1 MFLRWLKS
9 LFIATVLITL
19 LVAGGLSYLIGEPVT
34 FKTLVFI
41 LGLVA
46 AVNYVAAGVLD
57 SSKLTGHHEPVPA
70 SKGLWSAAGVMT
82 LAGLTTVYSVF
93 AFWKEPPH
101 PALQAASRGR
111 EPAVPVRSVI
121 RPDAPAVVWVSYQR
135 EDERPKIPSSAAVP
149 IVLAPAHTIK
159 TIPAEKLEPFLKVM
173 AAQDVWQVK
182 ESEVREVRTVS
193 RELRVEQAPRRIVES
208 VQHDPIPYSPM
219 H

>member
-19 LVAGGLSYLIGEPVT
+19 LAAGGLSYLIGEAVT
-34 FKTLVFI
+34 LKTLVFI

-46 AVNYVAAGVLD
+46 AVNYVAAGILD
-57 SSKLTGHHEPVPA
+57 SSKLAGHHEPAPA

-93 AFWKEPPH
+93 AYWKEPPH
-101 PALQAASRGR
+101 PALQAAAQQR
-111 EPAVPVRSVI
+111 ESAVPVKSVI
-121 RPDAPAVVWVSYQR
+121 RPASPAVIWVSYQR
-135 EDERPKIPSSAAVP
+135 EDERPKIPSSVAVP

-193 RELRVEQAPRRIVES
+193 RELRVEQAPRRIIES
-208 VQHDPIPYSPM
+208 VQPDPIPYSPM

>member
-1 MFLRWLKS
+1 MFLRWLRS

-70 SKGLWSAAGVMT
+70 SKGLWPAAGVMT

-101 PALQAASRGR
+101 PALQAASQAR

-135 EDERPKIPSSAAVP
+135 EDERPKIPSSTAVP
-149 IVLAPAHTIK
+149 MVLPPAHTVK
-159 TIPAEKLEPFLKVM
+159 TIPAEKLEPLLKLM
-173 AAQDVWQVK
+173 AAQDVWEVRA
-182 ESEVREVRTVS
+182 SEVREVRTVS
-193 RELRVEQAPRRIVES
+193 KEVQFQPAPRRVIES
-208 VQHDPIPYSPM
+208 VQPDPIPYSPM

>member
-1 MFLRWLKS
+1 MFLRWLRS

-19 LVAGGLSYLIGEPVT
+19 LAAGGLSYFIGEPVT
-34 FKTLVFI
+34 LKTLVFI

-93 AFWKEPPH
+93 AYWKEPPH
-101 PALQAASRGR
+101 PALQAASQQR
-111 EPAVPVRSVI
+111 ESAVSVKSVVRPA
-121 RPDAPAVVWVSYQR
+121 APAVIWVSYQR

-149 IVLAPAHTIK
+149 IVLAPVHTIK
-159 TIPAEKLEPFLKVM
+159 TIPPEKLEPLIRVV
-173 AAQDVWQVK
+173 AAQEV
-182 ESEVREVRTVS
+182 SEVRQVREVR
-193 RELRVEQAPRRIVES
+193 VEQVPRRVS
-208 VQHDPIPYSPM
+208 PVQPDPIPFSPM

>member
-1 MFLRWLKS
+1 MFLRWLRS
-9 LFIATVLITL
+9 LFVATVLITL

-34 FKTLVFI
+34 LKTLVFI

-57 SSKLTGHHEPVPA
+57 SSKLTGHHEPAPA

-101 PALQAASRGR
+101 PALQAASQER
-111 EPAVPVRSVI
+111 EPAVPVKSVI
-121 RPDAPAVVWVSYQR
+121 RPAAPAVVWVSYQR

-159 TIPAEKLEPFLKVM
+159 TIPAEKLEPLIKVV
-173 AAQDVWQVK
+173 AAQEVREVR
-182 ESEVREVRTVS
+182 ESEVREVRTV
-193 RELRVEQAPRRIVES
+193 REMRVEQAPRRVIEP
-208 VQHDPIPYSPM
+208 VQPDPIPFSPV

>member
-1 MFLRWLKS
+1 MFLRWLRS

-19 LVAGGLSYLIGEPVT
+19 LAAGGLSYLIGEPVT
-34 FKTLVFI
+34 LKTLVFI

-93 AFWKEPPH
+93 AYWKEPPH
-101 PALQAASRGR
+101 PALQAASQQR
-111 EPAVPVRSVI
+111 ESAVSVKSVI
-121 RPDAPAVVWVSYQR
+121 RPAAPAVVWVSYQR

-159 TIPAEKLEPFLKVM
+159 SIPPEKLEPLIRVV
-173 AAQDVWQVK
+173 AAQ
-182 ESEVREVRTVS
+182 EVRQV
-193 RELRVEQAPRRIVES
+193 RVEQAPRQVT
-208 VQHDPIPYSPM
+208 QLMQPDPIPFSPM

>member
-1 MFLRWLKS
+1 MFLRWLRW

-19 LVAGGLSYLIGEPVT
+19 IVAGGLSYLIGEPVT
-34 FKTLVFI
+34 LKTLVFI

-70 SKGLWSAAGVMT
+70 SKGLWPAAGVMT
-82 LAGLTTVYSVF
+82 LAGLTMVYSVF

-101 PALQAASRGR
+101 PALQAAAKER
-111 EPAVPVRSVI
+111 EAAVPVRSVI
-121 RPDAPAVVWVSYQR
+121 RPATPAVIWVSYQR
-135 EDERPKIPSSAAVP
+135 EDERPKIPSSVAVP

-159 TIPAEKLEPFLKVM
+159 TIPAEKLEPLIRVV
-173 AAQDVWQVK
+173 AAQEVG
-182 ESEVREVRTVS
+182 EAREARVREV
-193 RELRVEQAPRRIVES
+193 RVEQAPRRVTEPA
-208 VQHDPIPYSPM
+208 QPDPIPFSPM